1 MTTCATQRHQKRLY
15 SLSSV
20 SVGSS
25 GVCSV
30 LLIFFTVLDL
40 VAEVKQRVTQTCGC
54 EQPQVVEKKVDSN
67 VIITGNVGETGLYL
81 QNCRKNWQLPPSHVS
96 TFQTA
101 VSKFTPQCIRR
112 HSVWEMEE

>member
-1 MTTCATQRHQKRLY
+1 MHLKG
-15 SLSSV
+15 SV
-20 SVGSS
+20 GSVGSS

-40 VAEVKQRVTQTCGC
+40 VEEVKHRVTQTCGC

-96 TFQTA
+96 TFQNLLLSA
-101 VSKFTPQCIRR
+101 SAGIRLGRWRSKQ
-112 HSVWEMEE
+112 